1 MAKRLSKTWII
12 IISIIVVALMATSIV
27 FIVLQA
33 TSYTSKGKDFNL
45 VQIDLSNRASFVT
58 DSKYDYLYENIVID
72 KDSEYMAHPDSIM
85 INDKLVTMY
94 VNGHGKGPIL
104 TKVSLDGGL
113 TYSERLQT
121 TPKSWEKSEET
132 PTLFKLDFKN
142 GEVRYIMVSANPKWA
157 GYTSGDGFNV
167 SISQTTNYD
176 DFSTWSEFKKF
187 YGKNDPVK
195 YVDCIV
201 AMSSLVHLKE
211 NGEFVDK
218 WMGIF
223 HDHSFKNYKTILSF
237 DENGEMVWSTPT
249 EYFKGKDKD
258 YFDIAKKTNMCEVL
272 MFRNNNNMGD
282 ILCLITRSNT
292 KKCNSLI
299 SFSYDEGET
308 WSEPKEIFSA
318 LNGERHKLVYT
329 NDGRIAITFR
339 SIEREPN
346 AVKKYAE
353 PMRNFY
359 SHGWVMWVGTWDDL
373 MNYYCG
379 FSESEGQYRI
389 KLAHTFLKSQTEVE
403 LSANADTGY
412 AGNVV
417 LSDGTIVTT
426 SYGNFDVNEKK
437 EDGSYKTFIVSK
449 RIKLTDI
456 DEIHDLYVQNNQTR

>member
-1 MAKRLSKTWII
+1 MARRLNKTATV
-12 IISIIVVALMATSIV
+12 IISILVVIIVTAVVTIICLEGN
-27 FIVLQA
+27 
-33 TSYTSKGKDFNL
+33 SYTSRGKAYNL
-45 VQIDLSNRASFVT
+45 VQIDLSNRASFVEG
-58 DSKYDYLYENIVID
+58 SQYDYLYENIVID
-72 KDSEYMAHPDSIM
+72 DDSDYMAHPDSIL

-104 TKVSLDGGL
+104 TKVSSDGGL
-113 TYSERLQT
+113 TYSDRLQN
-121 TPKSWEKSEET
+121 TPSSWEHSEET
-132 PTLFKLDFKN
+132 PTLFKLEFKN
-142 GEVRYIMVSANPKWA
+142 GDVRYIMVSANPKWS

-167 SISQTTNYD
+167 SISQTSNYD
-176 DFSTWSEFKKF
+176 DFSTWSEFQKF

-223 HDHSFKNYKTILSF
+223 HDHDFKNYKTILSF
-237 DENGEMVWSTPT
+237 DEEGNMVWSTPT
-249 EYFKGKDKD
+249 EYFKGLKGD

-272 MFRNNNNMGD
+272 MFRNDNNTGD

-339 SIEREPN
+339 SIEREEEG
-346 AVKKYAE
+346 VKKYAE
-353 PMRNFY
+353 PFRNFY
-359 SHGWVMWVGTWDDL
+359 SQGWIMWVGTWDDL

-379 FSESEGQYRI
+379 FSDSEGQYRI
-389 KLAHTFLKSQTEVE
+389 KLAHTYLAKQTAPQI
-403 LSANADTGY
+403 SANADTGY

-426 SYGNFDVNEKK
+426 SYGTFSPLELNSEGD
-437 EDGSYKTFIVSK
+437 YKTYIVSK
-449 RIKLTDI
+449 RIKLTDV
-456 DEIHDLYVQNNQTR
+456 DEIYNLYLQNS